1 MPEPLYTTNQLAKLF
16 GVVPTTVID
25 WIEKG
30 KLEAFKTLGG
40 HRRITHRA
48 VLEFLERNH
57 LPYPPAFAHDAPK
70 IVVLDAQAEPL
81 RATGALFAQGLPDSR
96 VFLESHAVDA
106 LVRLG
111 VERPRLFV
119 FDGQL
124 PGIDPLELCRRV
136 KENAALAPIRIVAL
150 VTEIADPQLAERLRA
165 AGADEVLT
173 RGGAAGELVE
183 RSRVLLKGESS
194 AAPAAS

>member
-40 HRRITHRA
+40 HRRITHVA
-48 VLEFLERNH
+48 VLDFLERNH

-70 IVVLDAQAEPL
+70 VVVLDAQAD
-81 RATGALFAQGLPDSR
+81 ALKTASAALAQSLPDSR
-96 VFLESHAVDA
+96 VFPENHAVDA

-136 KENAALAPIRIVAL
+136 KENAALAPIKIIAL
-150 VTEIADPQLAERLRA
+150 VADAADPLLGERLRA

-173 RGGAAGELVE
+173 RGAVAAELGE
-183 RSRVLLKGESS
+183 RSRALLKPDSA
-194 AAPAAS
+194 AAPASS

>member
-1 MPEPLYTTNQLAKLF
+1 MAEPLYTTNQLAKLF

-30 KLEAFKTLGG
+30 KLDAFKTLGG

-48 VLEFLERNH
+48 VLDFLERNH

-70 IVVLDAQAEPL
+70 IVVLDAQADAL
-81 RATGALFAQGLPDSR
+81 RATGALLAQGLPDSR

-111 VERPRLFV
+111 VERPRLLI

-124 PGIDPLELCRRV
+124 PGVDPLELCRRV
-136 KENAALAPIRIVAL
+136 KENPALAPIRIVAL
-150 VTEIADPQLAERLRA
+150 VGDVADSLLGERLRA
-165 AGADEVLT
+165 AGADEVLQ
-173 RGGAAGELVE
+173 RGAVPAELVE
-183 RSRVLLKGESS
+183 RSRAQLKSES
-194 AAPAAS
+194 PAAT

>member
-40 HRRITHRA
+40 HRRITHAA
-48 VLEFLERNH
+48 VLDFLERNH

-70 IVVLDAQAEPL
+70 VVVLDAQSEAL
-81 RATGALFAQGLPDSR
+81 KAAGAALAQGLPDSR
-96 VFLESHAVDA
+96 VFLESHSVDA

-124 PGIDPLELCRRV
+124 PGVDPLELCRRV
-136 KENAALAPIRIVAL
+136 KENEALAPIKILAL
-150 VTEIADPQLAERLRA
+150 VADAADPLLSDRLRA
-165 AGADEVLT
+165 AGADEVLA
-173 RGGAAGELVE
+173 RGSVVTELGE
-183 RSRVLLKGESS
+183 RSRALLKPESS
-194 AAPAAS
+194 SATAAT